1 MRLIKQSFEIW
12 KQEEGLEGIY
22 KQIERAGRI
31 CYKSED
37 KITETS
43 AKEFVDRM
51 IKSGHGAMLEH
62 GTVYLKLDGNI
73 NLISGINPLSI
84 NQWNEFISKYENNN
98 YSKVTPYKEELE
110 GQCFITTNY
119 RVLIENNWLDDL
131 KYQCEP
137 TEFHEKRVTVRLVID
152 RGVSH
157 EFVRHRTFSFTQES
171 TRYCNYSKDKF
182 NN

>member
-1 MRLIKQSFEIW
+1 MKLIKPYYEI
-12 KQEEGLEGIY
+12 
-22 KQIERAGRI
+22 IEQQPGEIGMLKHIEAQGRVAW
-31 CYKSED
+31 KSEN
-37 KITETS
+37 KITDDS
-43 AKEFVDRM
+43 YLKFVEM
-51 IKSGHGAMLEH
+51 LKGVNHGSVLEH

-137 TEFHEKRVTVRLVID
+137 TEFHEKRVTVKIVCD

-157 EFVRHRTFSFTQES
+157 KAFVA
-171 TRYCNYSKDKF
+171 
-182 NN
+182 